1 MVFRSFLYPVQNP
14 IGRSLHCLVKSRV
27 NTLLPRRRTL
37 DGATIVSS
45 YWFSTRSRYQ
55 YQQSTASLLP
65 STVLTTHDHIPLA
78 ELHALSCTGNSSH
91 SFLTLVEQGH
101 YAQALDLIQDNI
113 HAATPE
119 DRQLF
124 FETIA
129 KRLGADELYALF
141 RPVLAQQQHS
151 NSVKRIGRSA
161 ARFWSREQV
170 IGMMRLCQDPSDER
184 FQVYLYR
191 RLTMAYHRTRDLDA
205 LLEGLELGGV
215 SSRLYN
221 MALHAC
227 VRSNELDH
235 AEEILKRME
244 QQDIRWDAVSFTIFM
259 RSQLAKGRLDEA
271 TQCFDGMISNG
282 ITPTAPTYH
291 LFIKYLVQNGQ
302 WRDVVKWLDRM
313 GNMQNAIT
321 LRILLRE
328 ARRHKNRPGMA
339 TALERVLKTVAP
351 QPIEDENNVGIAA
364 STLLRHKRTQSA
376 IQLLE
381 TFLRQRHASV
391 PSDQQPKRPPSV
403 RIYNMYMQALCQQGD
418 LYEAERVFDTL
429 TNIPAFPSPD
439 VFSYTILIQGYIK
452 QASSSDT
459 SKAIFDLYRKMPSR
473 GGPTTRGTLQGMLLE
488 ATIKTHSG
496 DIGHIRDLFD
506 QMVKDVEDDDT
517 LCPSMNDQPVFSPPY
532 RKGVYQSTLYKQTR
546 RHTLTILYNTM
557 MEGYFVYDR
566 ERRLRTG
573 GSSGLASLK
582 DALQLLDDAVRKDV
596 KLNART
602 LNIWVRGLAR
612 WHRDLEAAKT
622 MIQQFHKLGI
632 EPDER
637 TTWHLV
643 FAAYRQYDLEQARQ
657 WLQAYEDRGLPITY
671 PLLAELKQRI
681 M

>member
-1 MVFRSFLYPVQNP
+1 MVFRSFLYPIQSP

-37 DGATIVSS
+37 DGVTIVSS
-45 YWFSTRSRYQ
+45 RHWFSTRSRYQ
-55 YQQSTASLLP
+55 YQQSTASLPP

-78 ELHALSCTGNSSH
+78 ELHALSCTTATAAGH
-91 SFLTLVEQGH
+91 SFVTLVEQGH
-101 YAQALDLIQDNI
+101 YAQALSMIHDNI

-129 KRLGADELYALF
+129 KRLEADELYALF

-151 NSVKRIGRSA
+151 NTVKRIGRSA

-170 IGMMRLCQDPSDER
+170 IGMMRLCEDPADER

-191 RLTMAYHRTRDLDA
+191 RLTLAYQRTHDLDA

-215 SSRLYN
+215 STRLYN

-227 VRSNELDH
+227 VRSNQLDH
-235 AEEILKRME
+235 AEKILKRME
-244 QQDIRWDAVSFTIFM
+244 QKDIRWDAVSFAIFM

-271 TQCFDGMISNG
+271 TQSFDGMVSSG
-282 ITPTAPTYH
+282 IAPTAPTYH
-291 LFIKYLVQNGQ
+291 LFIKYLARNGQ
-302 WRDVVKWLDRM
+302 WRDVVQWLDRM
-313 GNMQNAIT
+313 GDMQNAIT

-339 TALERVLKTVAP
+339 TALERVLDTVPP

-376 IQLLE
+376 MQLLE

-391 PSDQQPKRPPSV
+391 PSDQQPQRPPSV
-403 RIYNMYMQALCQQGD
+403 KIYNMYMQALCQQGD
-418 LYEAERVFDTL
+418 LYEAERVFNTL

-439 VFSYTILIQGYIK
+439 VFSYTILIQGYVK
-452 QASSSDT
+452 QASSSDAT
-459 SKAIFDLYRKMPSR
+459 KAVFDLYRKMPSR

-496 DIGHIRDLFD
+496 DICDVRDLFD
-506 QMVKDVEDDDT
+506 QMVKDVEDDT
-517 LCPSMNDQPVFSPPY
+517 LCLPTESAFCPPY
-532 RKGVYQSTLYKQTR
+532 RKGVHQPILYKQAR
-546 RHTLTILYNTM
+546 KHTLTILYNAM
-557 MEGYFVYDR
+557 MEGYFVYER

-573 GSSGLASLK
+573 GHGGLGSVK
-582 DALQLLDDAVRKDV
+582 DALRLLDDAVRKDI
-596 KLNART
+596 KLNTRT

-612 WHRDLEAAKT
+612 WNRDLEAAE
-622 MIQQFHKLGI
+622 MIVNQFRKLGV

-643 FAAYRQYDLEQARQ
+643 FAAYRQYGLVQARK

-671 PLLAELKQRI
+671 PLLADLKERI